1 MSKNYMKQLAEA
13 ILRMRAFGFGK
24 KEEGK
29 LVKGEISISGDYRNL
44 PEITKALMAFKACH
58 DDLVY
63 HAIQKGRELALMLVS
78 SEESVWGYE
87 RQDIEFGLSFAY
99 VINLDLPEMSGY
111 TYINL
116 GRAADGS
123 LSRTA

>member
-1 MSKNYMKQLAEA
+1 MKCEHFKQLTEA
-13 ILRMRAFGFGK
+13 ILRMQAFGFSK
-24 KEEGK
+24 KEQGK
-29 LVKGEISISGDYRNL
+29 VVKGELSISGGL
-44 PEITKALMAFKACH
+44 QGIPEIAKAIMAFEATH

-63 HAIQKGRELALMLVS
+63 HAIRKGRELALMLVS
-78 SEESVWGYE
+78 PDESVWRYE
-87 RQDIEFGLSFAY
+87 RQDMAFGLSFAY